1 MNAAEFLVVTVTS
14 WLTPTVLFCVLNLT
28 IVTIVITS
36 SLNKLGHHQD
46 NSRPQLV
53 RVPSLLER
61 VKSINLSLYRTQ
73 NLEPL
78 DSESAAHYTSPPQ
91 EPTDYQKSEAKV
103 DDMNHSESV
112 EDIHVTRSSSETCMK
127 APAKRVLKKSASEK
141 VFVAE
146 TEVEADLRRPVT
158 VRETTYSNGPDDEAV
173 DAKADDFINRF
184 RQQLKLQRLDSILR
198 YREMINRGL
207 QR

>member
-36 SLNKLGHHQD
+36 SLNKHGHHQD

-73 NLEPL
+73 NLAL
-78 DSESAAHYTSPPQ
+78 FDSESAAHYTAPPQ

-103 DDMNHSESV
+103 DDINHSESV
-112 EDIHVTRSSSETCMK
+112 EDIQVTKSRGRGGSAAAGDSE
-127 APAKRVLKKSASEK
+127 RNDV
-141 VFVAE
+141 
-146 TEVEADLRRPVT
+146 
-158 VRETTYSNGPDDEAV
+158 Y
-173 DAKADDFINRF
+173 RF

-198 YREMINRGL
+198 YQEMINRGL